1 MIIDPDDA
9 DNEIPEPLSKMTE
22 ANKKCYSAD
31 VRVMNYLLQAL
42 TNDIYNSVD
51 ACKDAQK
58 MLSTLVNV
66 MDCNDVH
73 PIKVS
78 INTKFLNF
86 LQLEWSKY
94 VTVTRQNKDLSDA
107 EYDSLCDALL
117 QFEPHVQASK
127 VKRTAKSHDPLGLI
141 AHSNAYSSQSYTSPS
156 YSY

>member
-9 DNEIPEPLSKMTE
+9 DSEIPEPLSKMTE
-22 ANKKCYSAD
+22 ANKKCYSTD

-42 TNDIYNSVD
+42 PNDIYNSVD
-51 ACKDAQK
+51 ACNDAQK
-58 MLSTLVNV
+58 KWERIRRLSTLVNV
-66 MDCNDVH
+66 MDRNDVR

-117 QFEPHVQASK
+117 QFEPHVKASK

-141 AHSNAYSSQSYTSPS
+141 AHLNAYSS
-156 YSY
+156 